1 LNLKNSEI
9 YYIKMSMFQELDP
22 NADIQKV
29 VGVQFSIL
37 SPDEIRRRSVAE
49 IYTNETYDGD
59 IPKVGGLF
67 DPRMGVLEHGK
78 KCPTDELDNRHCPG
92 YFGHIELAK
101 KVFYMHYLKYTI
113 KCLQNVCWRCSKLLI
128 SANDPDIVK
137 IVSSTKGVNRF
148 LAINELCAKVSVCG
162 VKNEDGC
169 GAIKPYTIK
178 REAIGMLIAEWRKRD
193 IGIQEG
199 EEETEGK
206 SADVYNQVIWD
217 ADDVE
222 KILRRIT
229 DEDVTIMGF
238 NKDFCRPEWLICS
251 VLPVAPPSVRP
262 SVRADNNTRMEDDLT
277 HKLCD
282 IIKTNKTLKQK
293 IATNASKKIIDDWYQ
308 LLQYHVATL
317 VNNNIPGIPQAQQ
330 RSGRPLKAIMDRL
343 KSKEGRVRGNLMG
356 KRVDFSARSVITPDA
371 RLKLNQL
378 GVPYDICINLT
389 YPEKVNAYNKERLLG
404 YVRNGPKVYPGAKS
418 IKFKKDNQIR
428 SLNHLD
434 KETVTLQEG
443 DIVNRHLIEGD
454 IVLFNRQPSLHKM
467 SMMQHSVVP
476 LPYKTF
482 RLNVSVTKPYNADSR
497 RS

>member
-1 LNLKNSEI
+1 
-9 YYIKMSMFQELDP
+9 MFQELDY

-29 VGVQFSIL
+29 VGLQFAIL

-59 IPKVGGLF
+59 VPKVGGLF

-101 KVFYMHYLKYTI
+101 KVFHMHYIKYTT
-113 KCLQNVCWRCSKLLI
+113 KCLRNVCWKCSKLLI
-128 SANDPDIVK
+128 SPNDPEIRK
-137 IVSSTKGVNRF
+137 IVNSSKGVNRF
-148 LAINELCAKVSVCG
+148 LAITELCSKINICG
-162 VKNEDGC
+162 VKNEEGC
-169 GAIKPYTIK
+169 GSIQPYTIK
-178 REAIGMLIAEWRKRD
+178 RENIGKLIAEWRKTD
-193 IGIQEG
+193 LGL
-199 EEETEGK
+199 EEEDEGVDGDK
-206 SADVYNQVIWD
+206 SSEEVYNQVIWD

-229 DEDVTIMGF
+229 DEEVEIMGF
-238 NKDFCRPEWLICS
+238 NKQHCRPEWLICS

-293 IATNASKKIIDDWYQ
+293 IATNAAKGIIDEWYK
-308 LLQYHVATL
+308 LLQFHVATL

-356 KRVDFSARSVITPDA
+356 NVRGRVS
-371 RLKLNQL
+371 
-378 GVPYDICINLT
+378 Y
-389 YPEKVNAYNKERLLG
+389 
-404 YVRNGPKVYPGAKS
+404 
-418 IKFKKDNQIR
+418 
-428 SLNHLD
+428 
-434 KETVTLQEG
+434 
-443 DIVNRHLIEGD
+443 
-454 IVLFNRQPSLHKM
+454 
-467 SMMQHSVVP
+467 
-476 LPYKTF
+476 
-482 RLNVSVTKPYNADSR
+482 
-497 RS
+497 